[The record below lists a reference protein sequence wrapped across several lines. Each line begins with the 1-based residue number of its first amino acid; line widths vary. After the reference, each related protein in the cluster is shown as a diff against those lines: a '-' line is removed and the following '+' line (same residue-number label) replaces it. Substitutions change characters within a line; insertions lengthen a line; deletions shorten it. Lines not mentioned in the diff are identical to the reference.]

1 MGQDGEDRQGGT
13 AEVTSHELHGDDDA
27 VGARDGA
34 ETQQERHDREVRES
48 LREERRLL
56 RWEVLCL
63 LLVVVF
69 VVVRQLWLT

>member
-1 MGQDGEDRQGGT
+1 VT
-13 AEVTSHELHGDDDA
+13 AHQPNGVDDA
-27 VGARDGA
+27 VGAGDIV
-34 ETQQERHDREVRES
+34 ETAQDRHDRELRES

-63 LLVVVF
+63 VLVVMF

>member
-1 MGQDGEDRQGGT
+1 VRPHEPDGADG
-13 AEVTSHELHGDDDA
+13 A
-27 VGARDGA
+27 VGARDVT
-34 ETQQERHDREVRES
+34 ETPQERHDRELDES

-69 VVVRQLWLT
+69 VVVRQLWLI

>member
-1 MGQDGEDRQGGT
+1 M
-13 AEVTSHELHGDDDA
+13 TSHELHGDDDA